1 MDQGAWPRCNQNLAG
16 GGVTFLNNR
25 ATRKW
30 SDFSFCDVR
39 ESFIYIGGWGKGSS
53 LNMDLKT
60 IFIPVLD
67 KLLSL

>member
-1 MDQGAWPRCNQNLAG
+1 M
-16 GGVTFLNNR
+16 VTLLNNR

-39 ESFIYIGGWGKGSS
+39 EIFIYMGGWGKGSS
-53 LNMDLKT
+53 LNIDLKT

-67 KLLSL
+67 QLLSL